1 MIYSLRGKLIESS
14 PHTVVIECAGVGYG
28 CRVTLNTLRQ
38 LPSIGEEAFLYT
50 YMAVREDAVELFGFA
65 DAAELSCF
73 RLLTSVSGVGPKAG
87 LSILSDFSPDRL
99 ALLIASGDAKTI
111 TQAAGVGPKMA
122 QRIVLELKDKMG
134 AAQWGAAAEDVEA
147 AGTASAAGNAAEAV
161 AALAAL
167 GYSQSEAA
175 LAVGRL
181 DSGLSVEELI
191 REALKSMARQV

>member
-1 MIYSLRGKLIESS
+1 MIYSLRGRLAASD
-14 PHTVVIECAGVGYG
+14 PHTVVVECAGVGYG
-28 CRVTLNTLRQ
+28 CRVTLNTQRQ
-38 LPSIGEEAFLYT
+38 LPPVGEEVFLHT
-50 YMAVREDAVELFGFA
+50 YMVVREDAVELFGFA

-73 RLLTSVSGVGPKAG
+73 KLLISVNGVGPKAG

-111 TQAAGVGPKMA
+111 TRAAGVGPKMA

-134 AAQWGAAAEDVEA
+134 AAELGAETSDIEA
-147 AGTASAAGNAAEAV
+147 AGSASKAGNAAEAV

-181 DSGLSVEELI
+181 DSALSVEELI
-191 REALKSMARQV
+191 REALKNMARQV